1 MTSLKNL
8 IFILFYI
15 LHDLQVPLFS
25 FNSVD
30 TFIFFGGGGQSHTS
44 CSLLKAIPVFFLR
57 EAKKRI
63 LFYNIIITAFS
74 FYD

>member
-15 LHDLQVPLFS
+15 LHDLQVPFFS

-30 TFIFFGGGGQSHTS
+30 TFDFLGAKQSHTS
-44 CSLLKAIPVFFLR
+44 CKGNPCFFFLR